1 MTKDQQLTYENT
13 HDHHGMAP
21 PPNFNV
27 QTDSN
32 YHYIPT
38 KSACIIFFILF
49 GVSGLIHAFQ
59 AFYFRM
65 RWLLATAFLAC
76 VGETVGWAA
85 RYWSSLTYGTPQ
97 TPFTMQICTTII
109 APTFLLAVYFT
120 LLGRIILTLGP
131 QYSRLSPRLYFRIF
145 LTIDIVCLVV
155 QALGGG
161 WASGA
166 SDPRPG
172 ADMMLGGIILQL
184 VALVTF
190 NILGAEFLWRFHNER
205 PIRDAQPYTPA
216 SSSNTISPKINA
228 EKGSPRFNYSSKR
241 LQALV
246 IGVVISNICLI
257 IRGIYRTAELADG
270 FNGRII
276 STEIYFILFDGA
288 MVAVATLALNIMH
301 PGYLLPREILDAKY

>member
-1 MTKDQQLTYENT
+1 MAPS
-13 HDHHGMAP
+13 AP
-21 PPNFNV
+21 PPNYNV
-27 QTDSN
+27 QTDSA

-38 KSACIIFFILF
+38 KSVCIIFLVLF
-49 GVSGLIHAFQ
+49 GLSGLIHAFQ

-76 VGETVGWAA
+76 IGETAGWGA
-85 RYWSSLTYGTPQ
+85 RYWSSLTYGTPS
-97 TPFTMQICTTII
+97 TPFTIQICTTII
-109 APTFLLAVYFT
+109 SPTFLLAVYFT

-145 LTIDIVCLVV
+145 LTVDIVCLVV

-166 SDPRPG
+166 KDPRPG
-172 ADMMLGGIILQL
+172 ADMMLGGIILQI
-184 VALVTF
+184 VALITF
-190 NILGAEFLWRFHNER
+190 NILGAEFLWRFYNDKPLREAPSATYSRNSSTSNVSLKHN
-205 PIRDAQPYTPA
+205 
-216 SSSNTISPKINA
+216 NV
-228 EKGSPRFNYSSKR
+228 EKGNGNLSYSPKR
-241 LQALV
+241 LQALI

-257 IRGIYRTAELADG
+257 IRGIYRTAELSDG

-276 STEIYFILFDGA
+276 STEIYFNLFDGA
-288 MVAVATLALNIMH
+288 MVALATLTLNIIH